1 MTPREERRRFELLT
15 RGLDN
20 TTGPFVLVGE
30 SGDDVLV
37 FRDPI
42 LPVRPGRWARIVA
55 YFQGQV

>member
-20 TTGPFVLVGE
+20 TSGPFVLVGE

-37 FRDPI
+37 FCNPI
-42 LPVRPGRWARIVA
+42 AGSVPGRWARIVS
-55 YFQGQV
+55 YFQGQG